1 MKKRVSIENLAF
13 GMYIAELDRPWAET
27 PFAFQGFFLKTEA
40 QLDVLRQCCSAV
52 YIDPERGPDSGE
64 PGAVRQP
71 ANASAAGFTLHGTVN
86 YRVAKNIESEFPRAR
101 SAHASGGAAVEEA
114 YRALRVEAEM
124 DGRVLTDAIATMTDS
139 LVEMPDA
146 LTLVSQLAT
155 KGPRLRMRALN
166 CSIYMIVF
174 GRYLGHSRE
183 QLELMGLVG
192 LLQDVGKLRLPA
204 ALLEKPG
211 PYSGR
216 EMELARTH
224 VDHIGDMLQG
234 CKGLPPRVA
243 ELAALHHERQDG
255 SGYPKGLRRD
265 EIGLIGSMA
274 AIVDSFDAMTTPR
287 PFPVQLSVTQAY
299 AVLYK
304 QRGSAYHSTLVEEF
318 CRCFGVFPVGCPVEL
333 NSGEI
338 GIVTAQHPV
347 KRLKPRVMLVTDPA
361 GNPMWPHKIL
371 DLAREPK
378 MSAEEPYRIR
388 RTLNFGAVPVD
399 PGEFLPS

>member
-1 MKKRVSIENLAF
+1 VKKRISTENLAF

-27 PFAFQGFFLKTEA
+27 PFAFQGFVLKTQA
-40 QLDVLRQCCSAV
+40 QLGVLRKYCSAV
-52 YIDPERGPDSGE
+52 YIDPERGADSGE
-64 PGAVRQP
+64 QGAPRP
-71 ANASAAGFTLHGTVN
+71 RAGASAPVFNLHGTVN
-86 YRVAKNIESEFPRAR
+86 YRVAQAIESEFPRAR
-101 SAHASGGAAVEEA
+101 AALASGSAAVEEA
-114 YRALRVEAEM
+114 YRTLRIQGEI
-124 DGRVLTDAIATMTDS
+124 DGRVLTDAISTMTDS

-146 LTLVSQLAT
+146 LALVSQLAV
-155 KGPRLRMRALN
+155 KGPRLRTRALN
-166 CSIYMIVF
+166 SSIYMIVF

-192 LLQDVGKLRLPA
+192 LLQDIGKLRLPA
-204 ALLEKPG
+204 ALLEKDG
-211 PYSGR
+211 PYSAR
-216 EMELARTH
+216 ETELARTH
-224 VDHIGDMLQG
+224 VDHIDGMLRG
-234 CKGLPPRVA
+234 CRGLPSRVA
-243 ELAALHHERQDG
+243 ALAALHHERQDG
-255 SGYPKGLRRD
+255 SGYPRGLRGA

-304 QRGSAYHSTLVEEF
+304 QRGSAYHSALVEEF

-333 NSGEI
+333 NSGEV

-347 KRLKPRVMLVTDPA
+347 KRLQPRVMLVADAA

-388 RTLNFGAVPVD
+388 RTLNFGAVAVEPA
-399 PGEFLPS
+399 EFLPV